1 MNVEQI
7 KKTSKTKYLHHL
19 ARLNLRE
26 QYQARLLVTLGGG
39 SWRVTPELISFLS
52 SVDDERVV
60 LIDLYDNPCRVDRV
74 ELLNKCTETYR
85 TVMNDWYE
93 ASELINQQR

>member
-19 ARLNLRE
+19 ARLNLHER
-26 QYQARLLVTLGGG
+26 YQAKLLVTLGGG

-52 SVDDERVV
+52 SVDDEQVV
-60 LIDLYDNPCRVDRV
+60 LIDLYDNPCRVDRAK
-74 ELLNKCTETYR
+74 LLAQCTETYR

-93 ASELINQQR
+93 ANELINQQR